1 MHLYGRANKA
11 RCSCWADEM
20 LTPNLV
26 LGIDW
31 TPRRDVI
38 VFKNLR
44 FRLSPQVQRNGIV
57 KNLHSVKRFWK
68 DVFSVTVLSAKFWY
82 FDMYSA
88 TEGDRLREVVANED
102 SALFYVFT
110 DELHIAGAI
119 TVQPNE
125 PRPPRQNFETNFEIS
140 QSHVEIWTMRLRT
153 LVLSST

>member
-1 MHLYGRANKA
+1 
-11 RCSCWADEM
+11 M

-26 LGIDW
+26 RGIHW

-38 VFKNLR
+38 VFKNLP
-44 FRLSPQVQRNGIV
+44 FHLSPQVQRNGIV
-57 KNLHSVKRFWK
+57 KNLHSVKRFRK

-119 TVQPNE
+119 TVQPNK

-140 QSHVEIWTMRLRT
+140 QSHVEI
-153 LVLSST
+153 